1 MIVYD
6 VKSLSVQT
14 GNKKNLAAKWTYCAV
29 SFFQFLPPFCSL
41 LADLQLLG
49 FPDKLWAWGG
59 GGGSR
64 AGAVVRALASHQCGD
79 AISGLSLCWFSSLLR
94 GFFSGFSSFPR
105 QQKPTYS

>member
-14 GNKKNLAAKWTYCAV
+14 GNKKNLAANWAYCAV

-49 FPDKLWAWGG
+49 FPDKLWALGG
-59 GGGSR
+59 GGG
-64 AGAVVRALASHQCGD
+64 GE
-79 AISGLSLCWFSSLLR
+79 
-94 GFFSGFSSFPR
+94 
-105 QQKPTYS
+105 